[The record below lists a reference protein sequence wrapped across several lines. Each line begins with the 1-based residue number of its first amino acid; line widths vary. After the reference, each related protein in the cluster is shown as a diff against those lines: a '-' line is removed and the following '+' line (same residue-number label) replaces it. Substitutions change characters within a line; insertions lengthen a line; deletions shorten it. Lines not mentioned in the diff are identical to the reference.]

1 MLKKTIFVLLL
12 VFLTGLG
19 AAGIAL
25 GGDYQTGPGD
35 VLKIIVY
42 DNDDLTA
49 KVRISDTG
57 TIVMPLLGKIN
68 ISKLTIDQITE
79 KITKLLADGYL
90 VNPQVNVFVEAYRSK
105 KVVVLGNV
113 RNPGIIELSGP
124 ITFLELVSR
133 SGGLAKDAGG
143 TATIQRAQGKNEKL
157 IVIDLKAL
165 IETGDLSQNMMISD
179 GDTVFVSK
187 AGMCYITGEVKNPGT
202 YPCGDR
208 ATVLKLVALSGGFTG
223 KAAKKGVNIV
233 RIIDNKKTVLEDVDL
248 YTPLEHNDVVVV
260 PESFF

>member
-1 MLKKTIFVLLL
+1 MWKKVIFGFLLL
-12 VFLTGLG
+12 LLTGLG
-19 AAGIAL
+19 AATIVS

-49 KVRISDTG
+49 KVRISDAG
-57 TIVMPLLGKIN
+57 TIVMPLIGKID
-68 ISKLTIDQITE
+68 ISKLSIDQITE
-79 KITKLLADGYL
+79 KITQLLADGYL
-90 VNPQVNVFVEAYRSK
+90 VKPQVNVFVEAYRSK

-113 RNPGIIELSGP
+113 RNPGLVKLSGP

-143 TATIQRAQGKNEKL
+143 TATIQRTQGKDEKVV
-157 IVIDLKAL
+157 VIDLKSL
-165 IETGDLSQNMMISD
+165 IEKGDLSQNVMIND
-179 GDTVFVSK
+179 GDTVFISK

-223 KAAKKGVNIV
+223 KAAKKSINIV
-233 RIIDNKKTVLEDVDL
+233 RIINDRKTVLEDVDL
-248 YTPLEHNDVVVV
+248 YTPLEHNDVLVV